1 MKTVEEKLKAL
12 GLELPPAPASG
23 GIYHP
28 VVISGNYLYV
38 SGQGP
43 MKADSQLIKGK
54 VGRDLTLEEGQLA
67 ARQVGLAM
75 LATIQAQI
83 GDLGKIKRLI
93 KTLGMVNCFPE
104 FEQHPQ
110 TINGFSQ
117 LMVDL
122 FGEENG
128 KGARSAVG
136 MSLPGNIAVEVE
148 CIFELHEE
156 KLND

>member
-1 MKTVEEKLKAL
+1 MNTIEEKIKAL
-12 GLELPPAPASG
+12 GLELPPAPPLG

-28 VVISGNYLYV
+28 VVIVGKLLFV

-43 MKADSQLIKGK
+43 LKSDGTLIKGK
-54 VGRDLTLEEGQLA
+54 VGKDLSLEEGQAA
-67 ARQVGLAM
+67 ARQVGLTM
-75 LATIQAQI
+75 LATIKAQI
-83 GDLGKIKRLI
+83 GDLGKIQRLI
-93 KTLGMVNCFPE
+93 KTLGMVNCYPE

-117 LMVDL
+117 LMVDIL
-122 FGEENG
+122 GEQNG

-148 CIFELHEE
+148 CIFELKEE
-156 KLND
+156 

>member
-1 MKTVEEKLKAL
+1 MNTIEEKIKAL
-12 GLELPPAPASG
+12 GLELPPAPPLG

-28 VVISGNYLYV
+28 VVIVGNQLYV

-43 MKADSQLIKGK
+43 LKSDGMLIKGK
-54 VGRDLTLEEGQLA
+54 VGKDLTLEEGQLA
-67 ARQVGLAM
+67 ARQVGLTM
-75 LATIQAQI
+75 LATIKAQI

-93 KTLGMVNCFPE
+93 KTLGMVNCYPE

-117 LMVDL
+117 LMVDIL
-122 FGEENG
+122 GEQNG

-136 MSLPGNIAVEVE
+136 MTLPGNIAVEVE
-148 CIFELHEE
+148 CIFELNEE
-156 KLND
+156 